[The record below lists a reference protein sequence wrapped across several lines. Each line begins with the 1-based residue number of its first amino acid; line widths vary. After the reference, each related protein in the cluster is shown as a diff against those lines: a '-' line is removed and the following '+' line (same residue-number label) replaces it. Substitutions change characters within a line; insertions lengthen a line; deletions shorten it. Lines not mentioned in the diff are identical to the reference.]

1 MAVPTNTY
9 TRYTAATNVR
19 EDLAD
24 FIARQDP
31 ETTPII
37 SSAGKEIGR
46 ASCRERVLRL
56 V

>member
-37 SSAGKEIGR
+37 SSAGKAKGH
-46 ASCRERVLRL
+46 ADAA
-56 V
+56 